1 MKYRIEHYNMK
12 TLVRI
17 TFLVLCTLLPLACSN
32 NAYKQVDVLI
42 IGGGASGTTAGI
54 QSARMG
60 VETLI
65 IEESPWLGGMLTA
78 AGVSAVDGNYNLRA
92 GLWGEFLNKV
102 SQYYGGLDS
111 LRTGWVSSVLFEPS
125 VGNKIFHELAEVE
138 KEFLEVCGETTCQ
151 AVKQTSE
158 GWEVIAQKKN
168 GTKMRV
174 KAKVL
179 IDATELGDIAKRF
192 VKYDIGMES
201 KYDTHEDIAPDSA
214 NNIVQD
220 LTYVA
225 ILKDYG
231 KDVTIPRPD
240 GYDQNEF
247 ACACSNP
254 ICVTPKEPNR
264 V

>member
-1 MKYRIEHYNMK
+1 MK

-17 TFLVLCTLLPLACSN
+17 TFLVLCTLLPLACSD

-60 VETLI
+60 VETMI

-102 SQYYGGLDS
+102 SQHYGGLDS

-138 KEFLEVCGETTCQ
+138 KEFLEVWGETTCQ
-151 AVKQTSE
+151 TVK
-158 GWEVIAQKKN
+158 
-168 GTKMRV
+168 
-174 KAKVL
+174 
-179 IDATELGDIAKRF
+179 
-192 VKYDIGMES
+192 
-201 KYDTHEDIAPDSA
+201 
-214 NNIVQD
+214 
-220 LTYVA
+220 
-225 ILKDYG
+225 
-231 KDVTIPRPD
+231 
-240 GYDQNEF
+240 
-247 ACACSNP
+247 
-254 ICVTPKEPNR
+254 
-264 V
+264 